1 VPASPRLD
9 RFSTLL
15 SSPNPSKLFH
25 GPWAL
30 ANPRPQV
37 TVVGAE
43 PEQNPVMIH
52 KDADTKRHQ
61 GALRELLVSTLEP
74 VRSHAQQ
81 QAPNKA
87 NDSDG
92 LVH

>member
-1 VPASPRLD
+1 MPASPRLD

-15 SSPNPSKLFH
+15 SSPNPSKVFH

-52 KDADTKRHQ
+52 KDADTKRHKEH
-61 GALRELLVSTLEP
+61 LENFLCLLLSP
-74 VRSHAQQ
+74 
-81 QAPNKA
+81 
-87 NDSDG
+87 
-92 LVH
+92 